1 MPNEELLLEPGKTVT
16 TRAALAA
23 VYGGNTQAGIM
34 VTSKKQKLPRIFV
47 FSDKSASKE
56 NSYTFDGRA
65 EDDEFGPLYTYT
77 ASGIYGNQYWNRD
90 NAALR
95 DHALNG
101 VPVSLFIGDGY
112 VPGSKTKLHRYVGEV
127 VVDPIKPFE
136 FGWNNDPKGN
146 RRRAIVFRLRPA
158 PGATLVFDREDDVL
172 VTPGGIE
179 LASPGAAGALELVAD
194 ARSRA
199 LEFARVKPG
208 IAPPENVA
216 QQTTVQVIAAAER
229 QVTYREAELRVRF
242 EAYLESLGTQ
252 YGVIRLPVEGRVLR
266 TDTYDRTDNV
276 LYEVK
281 ALSDRQHVR
290 QIVGQLMDYRR
301 HAVRYVRDGLRYAAL
316 LPSEPSQDLKDL
328 LKSADIE
335 LVYFDG
341 IHFVGHPLP
350 Q

>member
-1 MPNEELLLEPGKTVT
+1 MPNEELLLVPGKTVT

-34 VTSKKQKLPRIFV
+34 VTSRKERRIFV

-65 EDDEFGPLYTYT
+65 EDDEYGPLYTYT
-77 ASGIYGNQYWNRD
+77 ASGIHGNQYWNRD
-90 NAALR
+90 NTALR
-95 DHALNG
+95 DHSLKS
-101 VPVSLFIGDGY
+101 VPVSLFISDGL
-112 VPGSKTKLHRYVGEV
+112 VPGSQTKLQRYIGDV

-146 RRRAIVFRLRPA
+146 RRRVIIFRLRPA
-158 PGATLVFDREDDVL
+158 PGATLVFDPEDDIL

-179 LASPGAAGALELVAD
+179 LASPGAADALELVAE
-194 ARSRA
+194 ARS
-199 LEFARVKPG
+199 FAMAAIRVQPG
-208 IAPPENVA
+208 IAPPENFSQKTA
-216 QQTTVQVIAAAER
+216 VQVIAAAER
-229 QVTYREAELRVRF
+229 QVTYREAELRARF
-242 EAYLESLGTQ
+242 EAYLEALGHQ
-252 YGVIRLPVEGRVLR
+252 YGRLRLRVEKTMLR
-266 TDTYDRTDNV
+266 TDTYDQTANV

-290 QIVGQLMDYRR
+290 QVVGQLMDYRR
-301 HAVRYVRDGLRYAAL
+301 HAIHYVRDGLRYAAL

-335 LVYFDG
+335 LVYLDG
-341 IHFVGHPLP
+341 TRFVGHPLP